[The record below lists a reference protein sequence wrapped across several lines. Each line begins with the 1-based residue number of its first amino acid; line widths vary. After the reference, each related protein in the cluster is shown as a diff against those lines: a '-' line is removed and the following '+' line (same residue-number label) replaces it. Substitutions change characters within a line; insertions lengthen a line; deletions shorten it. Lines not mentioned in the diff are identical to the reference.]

1 MSKDIVACK
10 KIVNDGYNINTEG
23 EIASFTFSH
32 RLNDYQGA
40 YNLFTD
46 NYESILTEMEDNA
59 VFDIYVF
66 SRNKIIELKEINDRD
81 NLGDDVTWFLDK
93 LLSSDVETF
102 YIKIF

>member
-1 MSKDIVACK
+1 MSKDIVACR
-10 KIVNDGYNINTEG
+10 KIVKDCYCINTDD
-23 EIASFTFSH
+23 EIASFTFSS

-59 VFDIYVF
+59 VFDIYIF
-66 SRNKIIELKEINDRD
+66 SRNKIIELKEINDKE

-93 LLSSDVETF
+93 LISSDVETF